1 MILAQQFLSIEE
13 FNQLIQ
19 QWNDKTIKVTKQEIG
34 DYDETVLRLNA
45 VSYDTDTRRVD
56 DYQAKH
62 KLLLRG
68 DGTML
73 TDAANTQPLPN
84 QVYEI
89 PIEDSTLFQYDDERF
104 SLTTDRGSYTIELIT
119 E

>member
-1 MILAQQFLSIEE
+1 MAQPQFLSIEG
-13 FNQLIQ
+13 FNQLLQ
-19 QWNDKTIKVTKQEIG
+19 QWNGKTIKVTKQEIG

-45 VSYDTDTRRVD
+45 VSYDTDTRRID

-62 KLLLRG
+62 KLQLNG

-73 TDAANTQPLPN
+73 TDAANAQPLPD

-89 PIEDSTLFQYDDERF
+89 PIEDSTLYQYEDSRF
-104 SLTTDRGSYTIELIT
+104 SLTTDRGTYTIELAA